1 MGRRVTSLGPWLAL
15 ALLGCAPALVPLE
28 PALLPQPNLL
38 ERREGGLRIDA
49 DTRWVAPASL
59 EAEGLLFAALIASD
73 ALPMERATEAREGD
87 IELTLDA
94 ALSPESAVLDV
105 DARGLRVRG
114 GSPEGVFSGLM
125 YALQLFPPSVLEAN
139 DASHYDLP
147 ALHLEHTPRFA
158 HRGVLLDEARWFFG
172 AAYVRRLLD
181 WMALHGMNV
190 LHWHLSDDQG
200 FRVEIRAYPQLTEVG
215 AFRDAS
221 QLGSWWN
228 ETTELDGLPHGGF
241 YTQDEIREL
250 VAYASAR
257 QITIVP
263 EIDVP
268 GHTVAMLAA
277 YPELGCD
284 DRALEVS
291 PDFRIHDDVLCVCEE
306 TTFAFLETVLDEL
319 LAIFPSERIHLGG
332 DEVPTVRYEESAQ
345 CGALMSELGMSDA
358 SELGPWAVAR
368 LARFLELRG
377 RRAIVW
383 EEALSEAL
391 PATAIVQRWRAGS
404 DAHLRAIESGH
415 DVIVT
420 PSNTTYLSAPS
431 DRLPIAE
438 VYAFD
443 PAEGVAAADE
453 ARVLGTEAC
462 AWTPWMKTSAI
473 VEERLFPRLAA
484 IAERASSRRD
494 LRSLDEFRPRLLRM
508 QERYTA
514 LGIRFGAP

>member
-1 MGRRVTSLGPWLAL
+1 VTV
-15 ALLGCAPALVPLE
+15 LLGCAPELSPLE
-28 PALLPQPNLL
+28 PALLPEPNLI
-38 ERREGGLRIDA
+38 ERREGGLRIDG

-59 EAEGLLFAALIASD
+59 EAEGRLFAALIDSA
-73 ALPMERATEAREGD
+73 ALPLERASEGRDGD
-87 IELTLDA
+87 IELLIDP
-94 ALSPESAVLDV
+94 ALAPEAAVLDI
-105 DARGLRVRG
+105 DASGLRVRG
-114 GSPEGVFSGLM
+114 GSAEGVFSGLM
-125 YALQLFPPSVLEAN
+125 YALQLFPPGVLAA
-139 DASHYDLP
+139 DASASHYDLP
-147 ALHLEHTPRFA
+147 AIHLEHTPRFS

-172 AAYVRRLLD
+172 PAYVRRLLD

-200 FRVEIRAYPQLTEVG
+200 FRVEIRAYPRLTEVG
-215 AFRDAS
+215 AFRSAS

-250 VAYASAR
+250 VAYASER
-257 QITIVP
+257 HITIIP
-263 EIDVP
+263 ELDVP

-306 TTFAFLETVLDEL
+306 TTFAFLETVFDEL

-332 DEVPTVRYEESAQ
+332 DEVPTVRYEESTQ
-345 CGALMSELGMSDA
+345 CGALLSELGMSDA
-358 SELGPWAVAR
+358 GELGPWAVAR
-368 LARFLELRG
+368 LAGFLERRG

-383 EEALSEAL
+383 EEALSDAL
-391 PATAIVQRWRAGS
+391 PASVIVQHWRAGT

-431 DRLPIAE
+431 DRLPIAD

-443 PAEGVAAADE
+443 PAEGVAPADE
-453 ARVLGTEAC
+453 ARILGTEAC
-462 AWTPWMKTSAI
+462 AWTPWMKNTTI

-484 IAERASSRRD
+484 IAERASGRRE